1 MRAFWAKAIPFLTL
15 FFCQMKLATDTPNTA
30 SGEVL
35 LTVAGTQHPV
45 KFDLKVMRD
54 WSKLTGKAPSEFGQ
68 LLADDYLEAL
78 TSLLTVAVRRYA
90 GLPAFSQDDATDVM
104 QDMLPAEAEL
114 VGQAIADATLTVNPL
129 LAALSKQV
137 AAKSEALQA
146 PNSNGSNTS
155 TSASA
160 S

>member
-1 MRAFWAKAIPFLTL
+1 LGESHFTSPS

-35 LTVAGTQHPV
+35 LTVAGTQHSV

-78 TSLLTVAVRRYA
+78 TGLLTVAVRRYV
-90 GLPAFSQDDATDVM
+90 GLEKFSQDDAADLM
-104 QDMLPAEAEL
+104 QDMTPDEAEL
-114 VGQAIADATLTVNPL
+114 VGQAIANATMVVNPL

-137 AAKSEALQA
+137 TAKTQALQPT
-146 PNSNGSNTS
+146 PNASGNS
-155 TSASA
+155 TSISA
-160 S
+160 

>member
-1 MRAFWAKAIPFLTL
+1 
-15 FFCQMKLATDTPNTA
+15 MKLATDTPNTA

-35 LTVAGTQHPV
+35 LTVAGAQHPV

-78 TSLLTVAVRRYA
+78 TGLLTVAVRRYV
-90 GLPAFSQDDATDVM
+90 GTPAFSQDDAADLM
-104 QDMLPAEAEL
+104 QDITPAEAEL
-114 VGQAIADATLTVNPL
+114 VGQAIANATLTINPL

-146 PNSNGSNTS
+146 PNTNGSSTS
-155 TSASA
+155 TSDSA

>member
-1 MRAFWAKAIPFLTL
+1 
-15 FFCQMKLATDTPNTA
+15 MKLATDTPNTA
-30 SGEVL
+30 SGEVF

-78 TSLLTVAVRRYA
+78 TSLLTVAVRRYVPGNA
-90 GLPAFSQDDATDVM
+90 QFSQDDATDVM

-146 PNSNGSNTS
+146 PNSNGSSTS

>member
-1 MRAFWAKAIPFLTL
+1 LGESHFTSPS

-30 SGEVL
+30 SGETM

-78 TSLLTVAVRRYA
+78 TGLLTVAVRRYVT
-90 GLPAFSQDDATDVM
+90 GNEKFSQDDAADLM
-104 QDMLPAEAEL
+104 QDMTPDEAEL
-114 VGQAIADATLTVNPL
+114 VGQAIANATMVVNPL

-137 AAKSEALQA
+137 TAKTQALQPT
-146 PNSNGSNTS
+146 PNASGSS
-155 TSASA
+155 TSISA
-160 S
+160 